1 MENFLDTLIA
11 AYPNVPFQKLLGIEI
26 ISVSTDRVTIKL
38 PFRTELV
45 GGGSALHGGVMSS
58 LLDLTGAMAAWS
70 GHDPSRGMKAST
82 VSLTVNFLSAAI
94 EKDIFAT
101 GTVRRRGKELI
112 FCDVNITD
120 NDGKDIASGSMIYR
134 IV

>member
-1 MENFLDTLIA
+1 MENFLDVLIE
-11 AYPNVPFQKLLGIEI
+11 AYPSVPFQKLLGIEI
-26 ISVSTDRVTIKL
+26 ISVSTDEVTIKI
-38 PFRTELV
+38 PFRNELI
-45 GGGSALHGGVMSS
+45 GGGSALHGGVISS

-82 VSLTVNFLSAAI
+82 VSLTINFLSAAI

-101 GTVRRRGKELI
+101 GTVRRRGRELI
-112 FCDVNITD
+112 FCDVNIKD
-120 NDGKDIASGSMIYR
+120 NDGKDIACGSMIYR